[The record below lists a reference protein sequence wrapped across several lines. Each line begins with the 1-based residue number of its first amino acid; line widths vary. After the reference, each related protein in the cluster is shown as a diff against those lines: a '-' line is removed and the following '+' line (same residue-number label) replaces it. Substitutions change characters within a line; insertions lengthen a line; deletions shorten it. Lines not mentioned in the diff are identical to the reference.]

1 MLKLWLLFIKNIPKN
16 IVDYYS
22 YYGHYQDRATFKNKF
37 LRKFVGLYL
46 VNVMGGFLVPKN
58 FVPVFE

>member
-22 YYGHYQDRATFKNKF
+22 YYGHYQDRVTFKNKF
-37 LRKFVGLYL
+37 FRKFVGLYL
-46 VNVMGGFLVPKN
+46 VNVMGGFLI
-58 FVPVFE
+58 